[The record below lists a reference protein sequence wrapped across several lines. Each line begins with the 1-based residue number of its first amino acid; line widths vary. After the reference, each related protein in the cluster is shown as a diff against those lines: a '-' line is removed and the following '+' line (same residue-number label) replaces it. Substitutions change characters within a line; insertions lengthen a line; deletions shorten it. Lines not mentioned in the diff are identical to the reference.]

1 MTPEEGIKLLTK
13 QVRGA
18 LLRAPLLAGNEA
30 VNFTLDNFKRQGFL
44 GNTFEPWKTR
54 KVGWVKDKRKG
65 RAILVDTG
73 RLRRS
78 IRITKLNQ
86 DSVTIGSDVKY
97 ARAHNEG
104 ASIGVIQSV
113 KAFKR
118 NRTYLDEV
126 SAPRAKKQ
134 KWERSVIGQS
144 NVKAHTRRINVR
156 IPKRQFIGNSP
167 YLNARIK
174 RVISAAFLKE
184 INALK

>member
-65 RAILVDTG
+65 RAVLVDTG

-113 KAFKR
+113 RGFTRK
-118 NRTYLDEV
+118 N
-126 SAPRAKKQ
+126 
-134 KWERSVIGQS
+134 GQS
-144 NVKAHTRRINVR
+144 VKAHTRRINVR